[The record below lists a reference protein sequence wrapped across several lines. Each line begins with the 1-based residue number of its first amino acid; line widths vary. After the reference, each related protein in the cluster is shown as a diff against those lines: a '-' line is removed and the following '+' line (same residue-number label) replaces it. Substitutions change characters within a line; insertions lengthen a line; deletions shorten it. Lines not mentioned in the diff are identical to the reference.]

1 MKIEEFKLERL
12 LSVWQNVVDY
22 NFTDTG
28 VHSLYLNELVTREE
42 LEELYESVQLRYI
55 QTNGPI
61 PLRESICQ
69 LYPGAGVDNVLV
81 TNGSSE
87 ANFATLWK
95 LIEPG
100 DEVVVMLPN
109 YLQVPGMAANLGATV
124 KPFHLREDKDWAP
137 DLDELNDCVTPK
149 TKLIYIC
156 NPNNPTGA
164 IMDAADAKEIVKV
177 AERVGAWLLSDEVY
191 RGAELSGEMSSG
203 YWGLYDKT
211 LVVSGLSKAFA
222 LPGLRIGWVVG
233 PKETI
238 GEIWGY
244 TDYTTITTGAI
255 NAALARQALRPGT
268 RERIRRRNQKT
279 ATKNLEILTDWLA
292 GYPELLRFVHPT
304 IGGVAF
310 IGYNLKIG
318 SMDLVMKLVHERS
331 VLIAPGEACGL
342 EGYVRIGY
350 GSPKL
355 AAGLELIGKTL
366 KELEA
371 AH

>member
-1 MKIEEFKLERL
+1 MRIEEFKLERL

-28 VHSLYLNELVTREE
+28 VHSLYLHELITREE

-69 LYPGAGVDNVLV
+69 LYPGADTDNVLV

-124 KPFHLREDKDWAP
+124 KPFYLREDKGWAP

-164 IMDAADAKEIVKV
+164 TMDARDAKEIIRV

-191 RGAELSGEMSSG
+191 RGAELSGEMTSG
-203 YWGLYDKT
+203 FWGLYDKA

-244 TDYTTITTGAI
+244 TDYTTITMGAI
-255 NAALARQALRPGT
+255 NAELARQALRPGT
-268 RERIRRRNQKT
+268 RERIRRQNQQT
-279 ATKNLEILTDWLA
+279 AAKNLQILTDWLA
-292 GYPELLRFVHPT
+292 RYPELLRFIHPT

-318 SMDLVMKLVHERS
+318 SMELVMKLVHERS

-371 AH
+371 TV